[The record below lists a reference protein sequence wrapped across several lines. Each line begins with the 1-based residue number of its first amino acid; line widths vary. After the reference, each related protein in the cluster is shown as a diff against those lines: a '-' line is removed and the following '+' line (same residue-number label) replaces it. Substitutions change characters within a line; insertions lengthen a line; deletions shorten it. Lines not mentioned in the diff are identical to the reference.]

1 MIICKDEDQKSGEDS
16 SSQGTPQQDSD
27 KKPEEKKAQA
37 PVNYNKLKE
46 FIYQEFLNN
55 IQNID
60 SIITLIDS
68 LGEKDR
74 EDFLKELM
82 KKCKFTKEEFYST
95 QENNKIN
102 LLCSLYEKHK
112 IKKISGDIETELS
125 KIIVDID
132 KLEIEKKVIE
142 EFFKNPEEVVKRRL
156 KLIKVKFDHFDPGNA
171 YDKIKKI
178 LDGIT
183 KDIEVLSHIKRSL
196 SIFQREKYQKEIRD
210 IVDYINKLESIK
222 IKEYNDDKFIDP
234 IGKLKILEGTAK
246 QVDIVQDFLLFK
258 VIYENTRG
266 IDQEIR
272 FKKANEKL
280 EEIRKLFET
289 KEKPNI
295 DEIYKQNKNN
305 FDSIKRKLINNEKR
319 AEDFFKTF
327 KTYFN
332 IGDSPENKETMNDL
346 TLLFNSKKYELD
358 LKSIIYFFNCLNK
371 DDKWNKN
378 LTKTYENLSEMNLS
392 ELKKNLE
399 KLKKDGIY
407 DHQTKNNY
415 SKLFTSLYE
424 KKEAIDFLR
433 KKTNKDISE
442 LYDRIDPNS
451 PTITTQ
457 KIDDTKKCI
466 EVFNQFTSMKND
478 NNKIFGYIKTLN
490 EGEINA
496 FVSYSKIYKS
506 IIELD
511 TNDNFEFC

>member
-1 MIICKDEDQKSGEDS
+1 
-16 SSQGTPQQDSD
+16 
-27 KKPEEKKAQA
+27 
-37 PVNYNKLKE
+37 
-46 FIYQEFLNN
+46 
-55 IQNID
+55 
-60 SIITLIDS
+60 
-68 LGEKDR
+68 
-74 EDFLKELM
+74 M

-95 QENNKIN
+95 QDNNKIN

-156 KLIKVKFDHFDPGNA
+156 KLIKTKFEHFDPGNA

-178 LDGIT
+178 LEGIT

-196 SIFQREKYQKEIRD
+196 SIFQREKYQNEIRD
-210 IVDYINKLESIK
+210 IVDYINKLEGIK

-234 IGKLKILEGTAK
+234 IGKLKILEITAN

-266 IDQEIR
+266 IDQQIR
-272 FKKANEKL
+272 FEKANDKL
-280 EEIRKLFET
+280 DEIKNLFQT

-295 DEIYKQNKNN
+295 DEIYKQNKNI
-305 FDSIKRKLINNEKR
+305 FDSIKKKLINNEKR
-319 AEDFFKTF
+319 AEDFFKTL
-327 KTYFN
+327 KTYFK

-378 LTKTYENLSEMNLS
+378 LSKTYENLSEMNLTD
-392 ELKKNLE
+392 LKKNLE
-399 KLKKDGIY
+399 KLKKDEIY
-407 DHQTKNNY
+407 DHETKNNY

-424 KKEAIDFLR
+424 KKR
-433 KKTNKDISE
+433 
-442 LYDRIDPNS
+442 
-451 PTITTQ
+451 
-457 KIDDTKKCI
+457 
-466 EVFNQFTSMKND
+466 
-478 NNKIFGYIKTLN
+478 
-490 EGEINA
+490 
-496 FVSYSKIYKS
+496 SY
-506 IIELD
+506 
-511 TNDNFEFC
+511 